1 MNFVNENYTYCSQAI
16 IFQKQLTC
24 IPWTQRSEK
33 AFYAHMKVGQKN
45 VWIRRQLK
53 YHQHRIRSEIG
64 ISLEIIH

>member
-33 AFYAHMKVGQKN
+33 AFYAHMKVGQKMSGYADN
-45 VWIRRQLK
+45 
-53 YHQHRIRSEIG
+53 
-64 ISLEIIH
+64 